1 MFRDVRECLDAGN
14 RLHTLLA
21 SQKPSS
27 KMENFEPTDAQR
39 HNAETTL
46 AQSRLNVVWVYRK
59 VILGKDYEDSVRRTT
74 IMKKK
79 TKQKKKQTKKN
90 KTKKKHIIVVKKNT
104 TGE

>member
-1 MFRDVRECLDAGN
+1 MKNVNKFRANTQGLI
-14 RLHTLLA
+14 
-21 SQKPSS
+21 
-27 KMENFEPTDAQR
+27 NFEPTDAQR

-79 TKQKKKQTKKN
+79 QKKQK
-90 KTKKKHIIVVKKNT
+90 NT
-104 TGE
+104 